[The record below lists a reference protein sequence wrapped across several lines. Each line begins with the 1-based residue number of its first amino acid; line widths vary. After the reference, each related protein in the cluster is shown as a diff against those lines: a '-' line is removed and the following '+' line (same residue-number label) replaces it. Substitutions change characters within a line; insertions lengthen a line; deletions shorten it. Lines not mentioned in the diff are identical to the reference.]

1 MELLDFQDKKW
12 IVKAKLDG
20 SLIADPSK
28 LKENYGADMVIR
40 NNRNIYFVLDQ
51 IIDAEFEEINEQEY
65 DKNHLFDPTC
75 INIGNEDELS
85 ERLTI
90 KPVVVKTAFVFHYK
104 AVTLKPDYEGDRNDL
119 SRYHK

>member
-1 MELLDFQDKKW
+1 MEFLDFQDKKW

-51 IIDAEFEEINEQEY
+51 IIDAEFEEINEQE
-65 DKNHLFDPTC
+65 
-75 INIGNEDELS
+75 
-85 ERLTI
+85 
-90 KPVVVKTAFVFHYK
+90 
-104 AVTLKPDYEGDRNDL
+104 
-119 SRYHK
+119 